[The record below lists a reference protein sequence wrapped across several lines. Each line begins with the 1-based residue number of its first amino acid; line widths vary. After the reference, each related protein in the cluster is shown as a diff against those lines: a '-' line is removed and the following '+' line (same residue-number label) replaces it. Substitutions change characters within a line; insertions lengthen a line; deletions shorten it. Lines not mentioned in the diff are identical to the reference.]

1 MNEIKNENKTVE
13 TVEAKVGEY
22 TPFYEV
28 KMQGKLFDFEMKE
41 DGSTQLLFEETIQI
55 DVNGTLLPKLVQHS
69 VRLRASKPLMKPELE
84 SLMGTTI
91 EVNNIKEIISYKK
104 IEDGVYDFDKVESI
118 AFVGTSYK
126 KITEEV
132 EGNFKLF
139 RMFEIEK
146 VANIA
151 PETEYDFKKKKTS
164 IKKDVCLVQY
174 YVKNGNKRSLHNI
187 RVNGLDYK
195 NGLELL
201 GKKAK
206 VLDYKDGKT
215 PTCTR
220 IEKI

>member
-1 MNEIKNENKTVE
+1 MSEIKNENKTVE
-13 TVEAKVGEY
+13 TVETKVGEY
-22 TPFYEV
+22 TPFYDV
-28 KMQGKLFDFEMKE
+28 KMQGILDSYVMQE

-55 DVNGTLLPKLVQHS
+55 DINGTLLPKLVQHS

-84 SLMGTTI
+84 ALKGTTI
-91 EVNNIKEIISYKK
+91 EVNDVEEIKNYKK
-104 IEDGVYDFDKVESI
+104 IEEGVYDFDKVESI
-118 AFVGTSYK
+118 SFVASSYK
-126 KITEEV
+126 KITVEV

-146 VANIA
+146 VANVS
-151 PETEYDFKKKKTS
+151 PETEFDFKKKKTLL
-164 IKKDVCLVQY
+164 KKDVCLVQY
-174 YVKNGNKRSLHNI
+174 YVLKGTKKSLHNI

-201 GKKAK
+201 GKKVK